1 MKNPVDQAGCVGCV
15 SLILTSS
22 YLSTEEPCMNQQQ
35 LDIPDTGCDKA
46 ACVGACLDLARTSKL
61 PGPREAG
68 GYSS

>member
-1 MKNPVDQAGCVGCV
+1 
-15 SLILTSS
+15 
-22 YLSTEEPCMNQQQ
+22 MNQQQ